1 MSYELRPL
9 PPQIDAALLKR
20 LANCDT
26 PTIGHFRNR
35 GFMDTALS
43 PVIPGVRAVGTAV
56 TISMPPGDST
66 LGGYVVSIA
75 RPGDFI
81 VIDRCGDQ
89 KNATWGGV
97 VAYAA
102 SLRGI
107 AGAIVDGLSTDFSEQ
122 REYGVPCWSRGAGP
136 ITCRLTGT
144 GGAVNIPV
152 NVGGVVVKPGDAVL
166 ADESG
171 IFVCDPSELELI
183 VAEVEKRQASEQVT
197 LQKLKAGAMM
207 SELVGSRKLVQDA
220 LAKMG
225 RIEPW

>member
-1 MSYELRPL
+1 M
-9 PPQIDAALLKR
+9 PQPIDASLLQR
-20 LANCDT
+20 LASCDT

-35 GFMDTALS
+35 GFMDTDLS
-43 PVIPGVRAVGTAV
+43 AVIPGIRAVGTAV

-81 VIDRCGDQ
+81 VIDRCGDR

-102 SLRGI
+102 SLAGI

-136 ITCRLTGT
+136 ITCRLTGS
-144 GGAVNIPV
+144 GGGVNVPV
-152 NVGGVVVKPGDAVL
+152 NVAGVVVNPGDAIL

-171 IFVCDPSELELI
+171 IFVCNPDELLFI
-183 VAEVEKRQASEQVT
+183 VEEVEKRQANEKIT
-197 LQKLKAGAMM
+197 LEKLKAGAKM
-207 SELVGSRKLVQDA
+207 SDLVGSRKMVQDA
-220 LAKMG
+220 LAKTG
-225 RIEPW
+225 KVEPW